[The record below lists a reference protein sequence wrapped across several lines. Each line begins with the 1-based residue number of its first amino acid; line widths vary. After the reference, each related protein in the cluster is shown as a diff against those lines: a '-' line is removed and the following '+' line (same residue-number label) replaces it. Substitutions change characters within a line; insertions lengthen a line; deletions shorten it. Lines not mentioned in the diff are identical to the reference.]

1 MTQDA
6 SLPASILFSEEEV
19 PFELSLDIA
28 RKDVF
33 RNGIT
38 KIPIVK
44 KSNGE
49 HVHIDLTPA
58 GDYMRTPFG
67 AAEFQASGKGG
78 PVRKKQ
84 TRPVYTPD
92 MNLVLEINDPA
103 LVSLLSNLS
112 SEITDLVLKS
122 AIQLGLSGNYDE
134 IAKQNNLYKPPVNSI
149 FRSFKST
156 LRLKCSSSGLL
167 RPNVVCVNRQG
178 EPKPGS
184 ISDIVEN
191 SMVRPTA
198 LLAGVWVNGKGE
210 WGVSIHATNII
221 MAPPLE

>member
-1 MTQDA
+1 
-6 SLPASILFSEEEV
+6 
-19 PFELSLDIA
+19 
-28 RKDVF
+28 
-33 RNGIT
+33 
-38 KIPIVK
+38 
-44 KSNGE
+44 
-49 HVHIDLTPA
+49 
-58 GDYMRTPFG
+58 MRTPFG

-84 TRPVYTPD
+84 ARQVYTPD
-92 MNLVLEINDPA
+92 MNLVVEINDPA

-112 SEITDLVLKS
+112 SEITDLVQKS
-122 AIQLGLSGNYDE
+122 AIQLGLTGSYDE

-156 LRLKCSSSGLL
+156 IRLKCSSSGLL

-178 EPKPGS
+178 EPKPGM

-191 SMVRPTA
+191 SMVQPTA

-210 WGVSIHATNII
+210 WGVSVHATNIVV
-221 MAPPLE
+221 APPLE